1 MFGPASDAVWERL
14 WNHWGRMYTGGGE
27 SLGRKLWGLL
37 PSPGFSPTCVLSPW
51 CEQVTLHDP
60 PSPTMEQLLPWSWL
74 LCPETVSLKSTSPLL
89 SCFRQAF
96 CYNEWEKKPRYK
108 TRMKSTVIVARRL
121 MCGSWA
127 WLVEKWGRFQSC
139 RQEEHSE
146 STEKMD
152 CCAGSSGGQ
161 IPREMNTINTQV
173 MTSQKGDK
181 DSWRLG
187 WRSVCILAKKK
198 KHAIFLAISWNCECS
213 WIHT

>member
-1 MFGPASDAVWERL
+1 
-14 WNHWGRMYTGGGE
+14 MYTGGGE
-27 SLGRKLWGLL
+27 SLGRK
-37 PSPGFSPTCVLSPW
+37 
-51 CEQVTLHDP
+51 TLRITPQSWFQPNLCPVHHDVNKSHYMIP

-89 SCFRQAF
+89 SCFSQAF

-108 TRMKSTVIVARRL
+108 TRMKSTVIVVRRL

-161 IPREMNTINTQV
+161 IPREMNTINSQV
-173 MTSQKGDK
+173 MTSQKRDK

-198 KHAIFLAISWNCECS
+198 NMLFFSPYPETVSVAGFTPNGVM
-213 WIHT
+213 